1 MCQLFLL
8 GIDWRGLVAPV
19 QLWLIYLLIILLSY
33 VWNLMDARTTPT
45 DLGLG
50 PSLIPAAWTPLVYTL
65 NAAFIMVV
73 GTLVAGCPDRR
84 LLRSI
89 ASFYCVIAALF
100 LVYIDLTGKILWGRL
115 YENGV
120 NSTVWGLMALT
131 VCLGAFARKPGVI
144 ALASFGAG
152 IATIL
157 LASSREH
164 LLAVFVSLLIVVGLY
179 YREMDRGRLMRLVL
193 GSCVALIGIQLLLDP
208 LLDVV
213 HYVASDVLQ
222 LNSADRGIDSGF
234 TGRTG
239 IWRDTL
245 ELWMRS
251 PVFGVGYR
259 QHEQFLDGAPAHS
272 AYLAVLADTGLL
284 GFIVYIVLL
293 ISSLSAAWGIQDRR
307 TRRFV
312 VTMIVAYMISGLFD
326 TRTIDAGNPYSLL
339 FLMCCSLALADR
351 SRRRVASL
359 YSARETVASNR
370 AGERHGAEAAGLLSE
385 GWATRARSPSPNA

>member
-1 MCQLFLL
+1 MTLRLHITAGLYAAWLLGVFVAYYWTYPDVRLLQVVVVGGGIPAMCQLFLL

-131 VCLGAFARKPGVI
+131 VCLGAFARKP
-144 ALASFGAG
+144 
-152 IATIL
+152 
-157 LASSREH
+157 
-164 LLAVFVSLLIVVGLY
+164 
-179 YREMDRGRLMRLVL
+179 
-193 GSCVALIGIQLLLDP
+193 
-208 LLDVV
+208 
-213 HYVASDVLQ
+213 
-222 LNSADRGIDSGF
+222 
-234 TGRTG
+234 
-239 IWRDTL
+239 
-245 ELWMRS
+245 
-251 PVFGVGYR
+251 
-259 QHEQFLDGAPAHS
+259 
-272 AYLAVLADTGLL
+272 
-284 GFIVYIVLL
+284 
-293 ISSLSAAWGIQDRR
+293 
-307 TRRFV
+307 
-312 VTMIVAYMISGLFD
+312 
-326 TRTIDAGNPYSLL
+326 
-339 FLMCCSLALADR
+339 
-351 SRRRVASL
+351 
-359 YSARETVASNR
+359 
-370 AGERHGAEAAGLLSE
+370 
-385 GWATRARSPSPNA
+385 